1 MIPARAGKL
10 RAFQYSQ
17 SYTRSAARDGGV
29 SFPSGCRVS
38 VLRRLRSQTRVDPSR
53 VERPFRFKLVDPSRY
68 SDSSRPRAPRE
79 PYARYVWNVC
89 AYARTRNGTPYC
101 PAPYAV
107 AVRAARV
114 RDRRVQVRV
123 EELTQRVTRRP
134 RQRQRRR
141 TFRIVISRRSEIY
154 IPVALRARDP
164 RQPTRHRPSRLC
176 VSRRP
181 GSMLYRSNLYPLDPR
196 RRYTAHDSGD
206 WPGPRRSSRVLSA
219 HEMQGVAALRSYGR
233 VRNSTI

>member
-29 SFPSGCRVS
+29 SFPSGCRVSVYS

-89 AYARTRNGTPYC
+89 AYARTRNGSPYC
-101 PAPYAV
+101 PAPRG
-107 AVRAARV
+107 AVRRAGTRPP
-114 RDRRVQVRV
+114 RVQVRV

-141 TFRIVISRRSEIY
+141 TFRIVIALIIASFGTSSRTGSTAAVALAGARRTVS
-154 IPVALRARDP
+154 PVAPVRFASPRAR
-164 RQPTRHRPSRLC
+164 
-176 VSRRP
+176 
-181 GSMLYRSNLYPLDPR
+181 Y
-196 RRYTAHDSGD
+196 A
-206 WPGPRRSSRVLSA
+206 LS
-219 HEMQGVAALRSYGR
+219 L
-233 VRNSTI
+233 

>member
-89 AYARTRNGTPYC
+89 AYRERNQGRSDCPRRPVYGRPY
-101 PAPYAV
+101 
-107 AVRAARV
+107 AARV
-114 RDRRVQVRV
+114 RDRGPGLV
-123 EELTQRVTRRP
+123 EEPHAARDETSTAEAAQTHVSNRNRVNYRVVRD
-134 RQRQRRR
+134 
-141 TFRIVISRRSEIY
+141 
-154 IPVALRARDP
+154 ALR
-164 RQPTRHRPSRLC
+164 TSR
-176 VSRRP
+176 
-181 GSMLYRSNLYPLDPR
+181 Y
-196 RRYTAHDSGD
+196 
-206 WPGPRRSSRVLSA
+206 GPR
-219 HEMQGVAALRSYGR
+219 GR
-233 VRNSTI
+233 A

>member
-38 VLRRLRSQTRVDPSR
+38 VLRRLRIRSQTRVDPSR

-89 AYARTRNGTPYC
+89 AYRERNLGSDCPPPRGPVYGARTPRG
-101 PAPYAV
+101 YAT
-107 AVRAARV
+107 A
-114 RDRRVQVRV
+114 VQVWSRSR
-123 EELTQRVTRRP
+123 TQRVTRRP

-141 TFRIVISRRSEIY
+141 TFRIVIALIIASFGTIY
-154 IPVALRARDP
+154 VPPVALAGARD
-164 RQPTRHRPSRLC
+164 RQPSRC
-176 VSRRP
+176 AFPTRRP
-181 GSMLYRSNLYPLDPR
+181 G
-196 RRYTAHDSGD
+196 RYA
-206 WPGPRRSSRVLSA
+206 LS
-219 HEMQGVAALRSYGR
+219 L
-233 VRNSTI
+233 

>member
-89 AYARTRNGTPYC
+89 AYRRERNHRRLPA
-101 PAPYAV
+101 APYIYMAIWSPY
-107 AVRAARV
+107 AARV

-181 GSMLYRSNLYPLDPR
+181 GSMLYRSNLSIHSIRDDDTG
-196 RRYTAHDSGD
+196 YTAHDSGD
-206 WPGPRRSSRVLSA
+206 RRS
-219 HEMQGVAALRSYGR
+219 R
-233 VRNSTI
+233 VRRGSCPRSC